1 MCFAAEHLTTVCVT
15 KFNQFGPFFSSSP
28 SPPPSTLSRADRLL
42 RTTSE
47 RLARVRVRIDKK
59 PMGRIKKKKSI
70 IISKHSQSG

>member
-1 MCFAAEHLTTVCVT
+1 VLCCRTLNDRVCDEIQSIRT
-15 KFNQFGPFFSSSP
+15 FFPSP
-28 SPPPSTLSRADRLL
+28 SPPSALSRPVRLL
-42 RTTSE
+42 RALSK